1 MTCERNVW
9 TLFIL
14 FRDGLVDFMALVRAA
29 KQQLLGR
36 KVTHREVSVPS

>member
-1 MTCERNVW
+1 MSCERNVW

-14 FRDGLVDFMALVRAA
+14 FKDGLVDCMALVYAA

-36 KVTHREVSVPS
+36 KVTHRGVTAPS